1 MSMINRFTL
10 AALSAVA
17 AAQTS
22 YADYSNAAN
31 SAYALNGLTTS
42 VSGSSTAYNTASSVI
57 EAVGILS
64 ELDPEF
70 AEIGIVCD
78 LALAFMPESPSL

>member
-1 MSMINRFTL
+1 
-10 AALSAVA
+10 
-17 AAQTS
+17 
-22 YADYSNAAN
+22 
-31 SAYALNGLTTS
+31 
-42 VSGSSTAYNTASSVI
+42 VI
-57 EAVGILS
+57 EAIGILS